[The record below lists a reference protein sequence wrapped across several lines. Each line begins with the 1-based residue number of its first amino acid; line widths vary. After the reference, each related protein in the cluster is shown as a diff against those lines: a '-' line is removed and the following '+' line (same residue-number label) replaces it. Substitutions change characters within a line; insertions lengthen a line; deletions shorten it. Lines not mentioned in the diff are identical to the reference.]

1 LEVVSE
7 VVAKI
12 FEVPLSPAAERE
24 SFALGEDPYWVTES
38 ASETLIPDP
47 SSLIDRLLPT
57 NLRRARLRARMN
69 RQAGKLITRNI
80 ENLRWAIW
88 RGLDETFRKAIA
100 QFEERL
106 DEATK
111 LTRDVIED
119 ALARRSGQSF
129 AVKPLDRLLAAT
141 ASLSTL
147 RRELQDNP
155 R

>member
-1 LEVVSE
+1 
-7 VVAKI
+7 
-12 FEVPLSPAAERE
+12 
-24 SFALGEDPYWVTES
+24 
-38 ASETLIPDP
+38 
-47 SSLIDRLLPT
+47 
-57 NLRRARLRARMN
+57 MN

-129 AVKPLDRLLAAT
+129 AVKPELDRLLAAT

-155 R
+155 H